1 MNGDEQLLNGRVY
14 GADHDDP
21 DPGPLPHRTY
31 AELVG
36 GPLDGLLLDI
46 HGWSDKDIDDGVAL
60 LTELGRR
67 PCGRALHDTRPGE
80 PRAQGPGISC
90 RFYQSGDTPGR

>member
-1 MNGDEQLLNGRVY
+1 MDRDEEQLLRGRVY

-21 DPGPLPHRTY
+21 GPRPGRRY

-46 HGWSDKDIDDGVAL
+46 TGLTRQEAGTGVAL
-60 LTELGRR
+60 STELGQFGAGGKAV
-67 PCGRALHDTRPGE
+67 CDLRPGD
-80 PRAQGPGISC
+80 PG
-90 RFYQSGDTPGR
+90 RFDWTSDTP